1 VAALTTRVIL
11 AQPRGF
17 CAGVV
22 RAIDIVEHALEK
34 YGQPV
39 YVRHEIVHNRHV
51 VEALKRKGARFVE
64 ELDEVPQG
72 AVTVF
77 SAHGVPQAI
86 VREAERR
93 ELPVLDA
100 TCPLVSKVHAQG
112 KRYVS
117 KGRKLILIGHAGH
130 PEVEGTMGQVGAPVH
145 LVSSEADVQALA
157 IPDDVP
163 IAYVTQTT
171 LSIDDTRGVIAAL
184 KRRFKDIVGPDT
196 SDICYATQNRQSAVR
211 ELCKIAEVILVV
223 GAKNSS
229 NSNRLREIGLE
240 EGVPSY
246 LIADGSE
253 LDPGWVAGKATIGL
267 TAGAS
272 APEELVRN
280 VIEALRRLGDVE
292 VSEMD
297 GVEEKIEFR
306 LPAEL
311 RNRTRQI
318 AAAE

>member
-1 VAALTTRVIL
+1 MRVIL

-22 RAIDIVEHALEK
+22 RAIDIVERALEK

-51 VEALKRKGARFVE
+51 VETLKGKGARFVE
-64 ELDEVPQG
+64 ELDEIPDG

-86 VREAERR
+86 VQEAAGRK
-93 ELPVLDA
+93 LPVLDA

-112 KRYVS
+112 KRYAS
-117 KGRKLILIGHAGH
+117 KGRTLILIGHAGH
-130 PEVEGTMGQVGAPVH
+130 PEVEGPMGQVGAPVH
-145 LVSSEADVQALA
+145 LVSSEADVQALDLA
-157 IPDDVP
+157 DDLP

-171 LSIDDTRGVIAAL
+171 LSIDDTKSVIAAL
-184 KRRFKDIVGPDT
+184 KRRFKNIIGPET

-211 ELCKIAEVILVV
+211 ELCRVAEVILVV

-246 LIADGSE
+246 LITDGGE
-253 LDPGWVAGKATIGL
+253 LDPAWVAGKKTIGL

-280 VIEALRRLGDVE
+280 VIEALRRLDDVE
-292 VSEMD
+292 VSEMQ

-311 RNRTRQI
+311 RN
-318 AAAE
+318 